1 MSSAPPNGENPPWK
15 VVQAFMN
22 THIPFNQFLGVTM
35 TDGGDGFV
43 RLEQPF
49 REELLGDVG
58 RPALHG
64 GVISTLVDVA
74 GGAAAFTRI
83 DFEAGDR
90 LSTVDLRV
98 DYLRPAGRASLVADA
113 EVVRMGNHVAMV
125 RVKVSSE
132 GVQVAEGV
140 GVYSIRRGA

>member
-1 MSSAPPNGENPPWK
+1 MSSTPPDGDSPPWK

-22 THIPFNQFLGVTM
+22 NHIPFNQFLGVKM
-35 TDGGDGFV
+35 IDGGDGFV
-43 RLEQPF
+43 TLEQPYRDEF
-49 REELLGDVG
+49 LGDVS

-74 GGAAAFTRI
+74 GGGAAFTRI

-98 DYLRPAGRASLVADA
+98 DYLRPAGKADLLA
-113 EVVRMGNHVAMV
+113 EARVVRMGSHVAMV
-125 RVKVSSE
+125 RVVVFSE

-140 GVYSIRRGA
+140 GVYSIRRGS